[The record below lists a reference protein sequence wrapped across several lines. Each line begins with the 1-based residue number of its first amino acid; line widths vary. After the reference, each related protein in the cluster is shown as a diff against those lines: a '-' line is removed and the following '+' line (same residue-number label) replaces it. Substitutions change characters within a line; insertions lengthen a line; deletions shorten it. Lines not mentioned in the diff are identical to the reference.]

1 MPSFTLKCCSILC
14 SRVTHCE
21 PLLRLLGNQR
31 RVANQKE
38 ASLLFFYGF
47 QIFCGPFIHSGIF
60 MATVLNHCTCLHQT
74 PLVIMLVKILSSSAA
89 TSGDL
94 WCSCWTQDTLKK
106 SINSWYTLWLLL
118 NFSSIK
124 IIILVG
130 VVVLVCL
137 LACLTHKLLFLHPP
151 FWLHVHLYINKHPYI
166 QTQNVVTF
174 TENLVPS
181 LIFLL
186 WMWFFV
192 LMTKDEASDS
202 ADEIKMTMLIPRVK
216 SMKNNK

>member
-89 TSGDL
+89 T
-94 WCSCWTQDTLKK
+94 CWRPLVF
-106 SINSWYTLWLLL
+106 LL
-118 NFSSIK
+118 NTGHSQEEYKFLIYSLIATQFQQHKNHHTCGRRCVGLSARSSQHRNF
-124 IIILVG
+124 
-130 VVVLVCL
+130 
-137 LACLTHKLLFLHPP
+137 THKLLFLHPP
-151 FWLHVHLYINKHPYI
+151 FCLHVHLYINIHPYI

-174 TENLVPS
+174 TRNLVPS
-181 LIFLL
+181 LFFLL
-186 WMWFFV
+186 WM
-192 LMTKDEASDS
+192 
-202 ADEIKMTMLIPRVK
+202 
-216 SMKNNK
+216 